1 MLGGY
6 VYGTIAKKL
15 ASFENARAPLPD
27 RLVPTCLFSASRNIS
42 TRR

>member
-6 VYGTIAKKL
+6 AYGTIAKKL
-15 ASFENARAPLPD
+15 ASFENVRAPLPD
-27 RLVPTCLFSASRNIS
+27 RLLPTCLFSASRNIS